1 MFRKHKESFH
11 RNMNRNLIT
20 ISDPKSPISE
30 QYRTLRTNLEYT
42 SLGTGLQTILVTS
55 TFTGEG
61 KSTTA
66 GNLAVVYAQLGKRV
80 LVVDCDMRRPT
91 MHQIFRLDT
100 KNGLSNVLAKR
111 VTIDLAIQQTQLEN
125 LYVMTAGV
133 IPPNPSELLSAPSF
147 KEMLDQVQTQF
158 DIIILDAPPVM
169 QVADSRVIAT
179 EVDGTVLVVSCEASD
194 RDEVVKAR
202 DQLTMTGTK
211 ILGLVL
217 NRREYRKD
225 RNNYYYAYH

>member
-147 KEMLDQVQTQF
+147 KDMLDHVQTQF